1 MRLLIFFFKGKIMK
15 SIVLIFAL
23 SAIAVSGERNVL
35 VEMFTNSHCSVCPG
49 AHSAINAYAATSS
62 NAARVRYIYYHTT
75 FPYSDDQLSLANTTE
90 PNARNT
96 YYNGPTSTP
105 NTFFDGTNQGRTYS
119 SFAANLDARMSI
131 SSPLEIKL
139 IGSKKQDSVSIA
151 AVITQSA
158 VIAQTDLVIHFVL
171 VEDVTYTGRNGV
183 SPQNYVM
190 RKMLTPPGG
199 ESFTPELNS
208 TKLVLKNNV
217 TANVTD
223 KNKMGVVVFIQ
234 SASTKEI
241 FQSEYIASSALLGVE
256 DHTVTSPS
264 DFTLHQN
271 YPNPFNPSTAI
282 SFSLPRAGFV
292 SLKVYDLLGK
302 EVATIVSG
310 SLLSGPHTYRFS
322 AREHQLSSGIYF
334 YSLEAGGR
342 TFVRKMLLL
351 Q

>member
-1 MRLLIFFFKGKIMK
+1 MKKQLLLI
-15 SIVLIFAL
+15 
-23 SAIAVSGERNVL
+23 IAGVTIAFPGERNVL

-49 AHSAINAYAATSS
+49 AHSAINAYATTSP

-96 YYNGPTSTP
+96 YYNGPASTP
-105 NTFFDGTNQGRTYS
+105 NTYFDGANQGRTYS

-139 IGSKKQDSVSIA
+139 TGSKKLDSISIA
-151 AVITQSA
+151 AVITQSGI
-158 VIAQTDLVIHFVL
+158 IAQTDLVIHFVL
-171 VEDVTYTGRNGV
+171 VEDVTYIGRNGV
-183 SPQNYVM
+183 TPQNYVM

-199 ESFTPELNS
+199 DSYTPDLNS
-208 TKLVLKNNV
+208 TKLVLKNAV
-217 TANVTD
+217 AANVAD
-223 KNKMGVVVFIQ
+223 KNKIGVVVFIQ
-234 SASTKEI
+234 STSTKEI

-256 DHTVTSPS
+256 DHTISSPS
-264 DFTLHQN
+264 DFSLHQN

-292 SLKVYDLLGK
+292 SLKVHDLLGK
-302 EVATIVSG
+302 EVATLVSG
-310 SLLSGPHTYRFS
+310 SLSPGTHTYRFS
-322 AREHQLSSGIYF
+322 AGEYQLSSGIYF
-334 YSLEAGGR
+334 YTLEAGGR